1 MTTISI
7 HQPVYLPWLGF
18 IEKVISSEKFV
29 FLDDVQFEKNGF
41 QNRNKIRT
49 YDGEMWLTV
58 PVKVK
63 SQTLLKDVKI
73 NYSVDWIN
81 KHKKSIIQNYKK
93 AEFFDNYWLE
103 LEKIYD
109 EKYEYLVELN
119 IEIIKFLFNKLKI
132 KTKTLFSSEL
142 HISDKGSNR
151 ILEICKILNA
161 DRYIS
166 GISGKKYLLIDDFER
181 QKIKL
186 EFQNFQHPT
195 YEQVFD
201 PFYPNMAMIDLL
213 FNEGER
219 SLKIIKKGND

>member
-18 IEKVISSEKFV
+18 IEKVTSSEKFV

-73 NYSVDWIN
+73 NYSTDWIN

-93 AEFFDNYWLE
+93 AEFFDNYWFE

-109 EKYEYLVELN
+109 EKFEYLVELN
-119 IEIIKFLFNKLKI
+119 IEVIKFLFDKLKI

-142 HISDKGSNR
+142 DISDKGSNR
-151 ILEICKILNA
+151 ILEICKNLNA

-213 FNEGER
+213 FNEGDNA
-219 SLKIIKKGND
+219 LKIIKKGND

>member
-18 IEKVISSEKFV
+18 IEKVTSSEKFV

-73 NYSVDWIN
+73 NYSTDWIN

-93 AEFFDNYWLE
+93 AEFFDNYWFE

-109 EKYEYLVELN
+109 EKFEYLVELN
-119 IEIIKFLFNKLKI
+119 IEVIKFLFDKLKI

>member
-18 IEKVISSEKFV
+18 IEKVTSSEKFV

-73 NYSVDWIN
+73 NYSTDWIN

-93 AEFFDNYWLE
+93 AEFFDNYWFE

-109 EKYEYLVELN
+109 EKFEYLVELN
-119 IEIIKFLFNKLKI
+119 IEVIKFLFDKLKI

-142 HISDKGSNR
+142 DISDKGSNR
-151 ILEICKILNA
+151 ILEICKNLNA

>member
-109 EKYEYLVELN
+109 EKNEYLVELN

-213 FNEGER
+213 FNEGDNA
-219 SLKIIKKGND
+219 LKIIKKGND

>member
-213 FNEGER
+213 FNEGDNA
-219 SLKIIKKGND
+219 LKIIKKGND

>member
-18 IEKVISSEKFV
+18 IEKVTSSEKFV

-73 NYSVDWIN
+73 NYSTDWIN

-93 AEFFDNYWLE
+93 AEFFDNYWFE

-109 EKYEYLVELN
+109 EKFEYLVE
-119 IEIIKFLFNKLKI
+119 
-132 KTKTLFSSEL
+132 
-142 HISDKGSNR
+142 
-151 ILEICKILNA
+151 
-161 DRYIS
+161 
-166 GISGKKYLLIDDFER
+166 
-181 QKIKL
+181 
-186 EFQNFQHPT
+186 
-195 YEQVFD
+195 
-201 PFYPNMAMIDLL
+201 
-213 FNEGER
+213 
-219 SLKIIKKGND
+219 

>member
-18 IEKVISSEKFV
+18 IEKVTSSEKFV

-213 FNEGER
+213 FNEGDNA
-219 SLKIIKKGND
+219 LKIIKKGNY

>member
-63 SQTLLKDVKI
+63 SQTLFKDVKI

-213 FNEGER
+213 FNEGDNA
-219 SLKIIKKGND
+219 LKIIKKGND

>member
-18 IEKVISSEKFV
+18 FEKVISSEKFV

-93 AEFFDNYWLE
+93 AEFFDNYWLD

-142 HISDKGSNR
+142 DISDKGSNR
-151 ILEICKILNA
+151 ILEICKNLNA

-213 FNEGER
+213 FNEGDNA
-219 SLKIIKKGND
+219 LKIIKKGND

>member
-18 IEKVISSEKFV
+18 IEKVTSSEKFV

-213 FNEGER
+213 FNEGDNA
-219 SLKIIKKGND
+219 LKIIKKGND

>member
-18 IEKVISSEKFV
+18 IEKVTSSEKFV

-73 NYSVDWIN
+73 NYSTDWIN

-93 AEFFDNYWLE
+93 AEFFDNYWFE

-109 EKYEYLVELN
+109 EKFEYLVELN
-119 IEIIKFLFNKLKI
+119 IEVKKFLFDKLKI

-142 HISDKGSNR
+142 DISDKGSNR
-151 ILEICKILNA
+151 ILEICKNLNA

-166 GISGKKYLLIDDFER
+166 GISGKNYLVMDDFLR

>member
-195 YEQVFD
+195 YEQIFD

>member
-18 IEKVISSEKFV
+18 IEKVTSSEKFV

-142 HISDKGSNR
+142 DISDKGSNR
-151 ILEICKILNA
+151 ILEICKNLNA

-213 FNEGER
+213 FNEGDNA
-219 SLKIIKKGND
+219 LKIIKKGND

>member
-18 IEKVISSEKFV
+18 IEKVTSSEKFV

-58 PVKVK
+58 PVKAK

-73 NYSVDWIN
+73 NYSTDWIN
-81 KHKKSIIQNYKK
+81 KHKKSIILNYRK
-93 AEFFDNYWLE
+93 AKFFDKYWLE

-109 EKYEYLVELN
+109 EIYEYLLELN
-119 IEIIKFLFNKLKI
+119 MEVIKFLFNILKI
-132 KTKTLFSSEL
+132 KTETLVSSEL
-142 HISDKGSNR
+142 HISDKGSDR
-151 ILEICKILNA
+151 ILEICKILGV

-166 GISGKKYLLIDDFER
+166 GITGKKYLLMDDE
-181 QKIKL
+181 
-186 EFQNFQHPT
+186 T
-195 YEQVFD
+195 
-201 PFYPNMAMIDLL
+201 
-213 FNEGER
+213 
-219 SLKIIKKGND
+219 

>member
-18 IEKVISSEKFV
+18 IEKIISSEKFV

-142 HISDKGSNR
+142 RISDKGSNR

-213 FNEGER
+213 FNEGDNA
-219 SLKIIKKGND
+219 LKIIKKGND

>member
-18 IEKVISSEKFV
+18 IEKIISSEKFV

-213 FNEGER
+213 FNEGDNA
-219 SLKIIKKGND
+219 LKIIKKGND